1 MSNNDFDINVQDNIP
16 EKSKQELLKLLNG
29 NRNFVNG
36 TPTAKNMC
44 LETLRKFA
52 FHQEPY
58 AVVLSCSDSRVV
70 PEIIFDCGI
79 GELFVVRVAGI
90 AVGHNVTESI
100 EYAIKKLKV
109 PLLILLGHDDCGVM
123 KYARE
128 HYPVITEDFESI
140 MNAVYPVLNKKEDI
154 TCHNFFAQQHTIWV
168 EDVLMTKSK
177 IVRTA
182 VENGEL
188 YIAKCH
194 FDHSTGLI
202 NLID

>member
-1 MSNNDFDINVQDNIP
+1 MEKIKIP
-16 EKSKQELLKLLNG
+16 IRAKKELDKLLQG
-29 NRNFVNG
+29 NKNFVQG
-36 TPTAKNMC
+36 VPTAKNMC

-90 AVGHNVTESI
+90 TAGPNVIESI
-100 EYAIKKLKV
+100 EYAVKKLKT

-123 KYARE
+123 KYAKE
-128 HYPVITEDFESI
+128 HYPEKTDDFQSI
-140 MNAVYPVLNKKEDI
+140 MSCVYPVLDKNEDI
-154 TCHNFFAQQHTIWV
+154 TCHNFFAQQHTYWV
-168 EDVLMTKSK
+168 EDVLMNKSK
-177 IVRTA
+177 IIKNA
-182 VENGEL
+182 VEKGEL

-194 FDHSTGLI
+194 FDHSTGLV
-202 NLID
+202 NLI

>member
-1 MSNNDFDINVQDNIP
+1 MENIYNLPANIP
-16 EKSKQELLKLLNG
+16 EKAKKELIKLLDG

-36 TPTAKNMC
+36 RPTAQNMT
-44 LETLRKFA
+44 LETLQKYA

-90 AVGHNVTESI
+90 TAGPNVIESI
-100 EYAIKKLKV
+100 EYGVKKLQV

-123 KYARE
+123 KYAKE
-128 HYPVITEDFESI
+128 HYPELDGNFTSI
-140 MNAVYPVLNKKEDI
+140 LNCVYPVLDKEEDI
-154 TCHNFFAQQHTIWV
+154 NCHNYFAQQHTIWV
-168 EDVLMTKSK
+168 EDVLLERSK
-177 IVRTA
+177 IIRES
-182 VENGEL
+182 VETKDL

-202 NLID
+202 NLI

>member
-1 MSNNDFDINVQDNIP
+1 MENKYNLPANIP
-16 EKSKQELLKLLNG
+16 EKAKKELIKLLDG

-36 TPTAKNMC
+36 RPTAQNMT
-44 LETLRKFA
+44 LETLQKYA

-90 AVGHNVTESI
+90 TAGPNVIESI
-100 EYAIKKLKV
+100 EYGVKKLQV

-123 KYARE
+123 KYAKE
-128 HYPVITEDFESI
+128 HYPELDGNFTSI
-140 MNAVYPVLNKKEDI
+140 LNCVYPVLDKEEDI
-154 TCHNFFAQQHTIWV
+154 NCHNYFAQQHTIWV
-168 EDVLMTKSK
+168 EDVLLERSK
-177 IVRTA
+177 IIRES
-182 VENGEL
+182 VETKDL

-194 FDHSTGLI
+194 FDHSTGLV
-202 NLID
+202 NLI